1 LQATKNQ
8 YQTSNRQYLVD
19 HSALRDSLNYQSQQ
33 KVESYRNSLEH
44 SKIALNAFAPRL
56 QKTNFRVF
64 ENIGGVPV
72 IHEGK
77 DANAREMRK
86 IINFVKPSA
95 AQCVLQD
102 IIYSM

>member
-1 LQATKNQ
+1 VLSENIEGQVQQKLQ
-8 YQTSNRQYLVD
+8 R
-19 HSALRDSLNYQSQQ
+19 HRDSM
-33 KVESYRNSLEH
+33 ES
-44 SKIALNAFAPRL
+44 SKAALAAFPSKP

-64 ENIGGVPV
+64 ENIGGIPV
-72 IHEGK
+72 ILEAK
-77 DANAREMRK
+77 DKNAREMRK

>member
-1 LQATKNQ
+1 
-8 YQTSNRQYLVD
+8 LVD
-19 HSALRDSLNYQSQQ
+19 HSALSDSLNYQSQQ

-44 SKIALNAFAPRL
+44 SKIALNTFAPRL